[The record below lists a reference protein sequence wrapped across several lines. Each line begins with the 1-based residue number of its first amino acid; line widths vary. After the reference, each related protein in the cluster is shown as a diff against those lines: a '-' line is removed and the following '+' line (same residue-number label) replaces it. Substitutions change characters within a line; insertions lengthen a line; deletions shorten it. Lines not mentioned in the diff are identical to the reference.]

1 MLGKDTLCKQWPQET
16 WVAVLMSDKMEAK
29 TNAEN
34 GGLPNNEKVRASG
47 RQDNGKC
54 IRVLLQESWDAMRQ
68 KTDSRKE
75 KGHQLK

>member
-16 WVAVLMSDKMEAK
+16 WVTVLMSDKIEAK
-29 TNAEN
+29 TNTEN
-34 GGLPNNEKVRASG
+34 GGLPNNEKVRAAG

-54 IRVLLQESWDAMRQ
+54 ICVLLQESWDDMRQ

-75 KGHQLK
+75 KVHQLK